1 MVWEAGGGWV
11 SVWGTWKS
19 GSASVSQLWLGSQT
33 GSMVMFSRWRSY
45 VLSVDWHSYLVLD
58 VVTMFLFVYLML
70 AGTCSPWS
78 MSHLYNESMV
88 SSTTKNYMPFCNS
101 VLFLLSVM
109 WMISWMFELLNWNE
123 MWWIHMSCAG
133 LFMASWSW
141 ISCFAYY
148 ESNLFQNLAFWNP
161 DGHWLTVL

>member
-1 MVWEAGGGWV
+1 VDSYQWVRYGGALRQDPRTCYLGEEA
-11 SVWGTWKS
+11 
-19 GSASVSQLWLGSQT
+19 
-33 GSMVMFSRWRSY
+33 MFCFG
-45 VLSVDWHSYLVLD
+45 LVDWHSYLVLD